1 MLKAAGAIEEYEA
14 KADSIKESLCR
25 ELKCFMPACV
35 LTVTAKAG
43 NDVILT
49 VVATDFRVASGSQ
62 VESAA
67 MHLQTKTLDAISS
80 VLGIPIEEP
89 PAAPSVNNVEIQ
101 VTRLAPLPPPAPSPT
116 SLPSSPPSKD
126 ENKDGNLPLWALLAL
141 PSLFLLLVA
150 ALVMLYRRQLK
161 LSRDRANMALSRDRA
176 NFDLQMSVHV
186 NNKLQ
191 RAFSEALGRESVEP
205 VQREQA
211 QADDNASL
219 SSSVLSRCPPSLSSG
234 RGPASTLPPGPPSSS
249 SGRTE
254 VEQEMVASATTPL
267 PPYANAMA
275 AGYNWVLPWCGASKN
290 ARAKRQAPSA
300 PASAPRATK
309 QSSLLGSR
317 LGTVPAHPE
326 PTAVELETFLADE
339 DVVLGSGLNMQPLQ
353 EGAGAQSSGAALM
366 VPASGLE
373 EVFEPTEA
381 ELAAFLEDEEVA
393 LEIQSLPNILGCPS
407 AWSSS
412 EMIANANAGRQRVLA
427 HREQEAVKSTP
438 TPPEPE
444 WLTAMSS
451 SISSAA
457 PERSAQLA
465 SASAPR
471 VTELGKAAAVMAE
484 REAKW
489 AEWEEWEAKKAATT
503 KQRLLL
509 EQQRAVLQQRQ
520 RGQQQE
526 KAMQRLEQQ
535 RRQQQEKAV
544 QRLEQQ
550 QRRQPHQQKKSA
562 IQRLLQQHPARSS
575 NTSGSG
581 TVQTLAAAA
590 AAHALH
596 QKQRTGG
603 MPGQTIQPSLQPNLS
618 CSAPRVALFPG
629 VTRH

>member
-1 MLKAAGAIEEYEA
+1 VLKAAGAIEEYEA
-14 KADSIKESLCR
+14 KADSIKESLSR

-35 LTVTAKAG
+35 LTVTAKSG
-43 NDVILT
+43 SVILT
-49 VVATDFRVASGSQ
+49 VVATEFRVASGSQ

-89 PAAPSVNNVEIQ
+89 PAAPSINNVEIQ
-101 VTRLAPLPPPAPSPT
+101 VTRLAPLPPPSPSPT

-150 ALVMLYRRQLK
+150 ALVLLYRRQLK

-191 RAFSEALGRESVEP
+191 RAFSEALESVEP
-205 VQREQA
+205 VQREQT

-219 SSSVLSRCPPSLSSG
+219 SSSVPSRCPPSLSSG

-249 SGRTE
+249 AGHSE
-254 VEQEMVASATTPL
+254 VEQEMVASAATPL

-275 AGYNWVLPWCGASKN
+275 AAGYNWVLPWCSASKN

-300 PASAPRATK
+300 PASAPRAEK

-317 LGTVPAHPE
+317 LGSVPAHPE

-366 VPASGLE
+366 APASGLE

-381 ELAAFLEDEEVA
+381 ELAAFLEDEEVV

-412 EMIANANAGRQRVLA
+412 EMVAKAGRQRVLA

-438 TPPEPE
+438 TPPDPG
-444 WLTAMSS
+444 WLTAMSN

-457 PERSAQLA
+457 PLRSAQLA

-489 AEWEEWEAKKAATT
+489 AEWEELEAKMAATT

-520 RGQQQE
+520 RRQQQE
-526 KAMQRLEQQ
+526 KAM
-535 RRQQQEKAV
+535 

-550 QRRQPHQQKKSA
+550 QRRQPHQQKKKNA
-562 IQRLLQQHPARSS
+562 IQRLLLQHPARSS

-581 TVQTLAAAA
+581 TVQTLAGAA
-590 AAHALH
+590 AAHSLQ

-603 MPGQTIQPSLQPNLS
+603 MPGQTTQPSLPAQPQ
-618 CSAPRVALFPG
+618 
-629 VTRH
+629 